1 MHLHT
6 VGLVLT
12 LSFGLLTGCSRP
24 PDLVGIDNPET
35 PAETVEGVSRHRLF
49 IITTREASE
58 VVGAFFSG
66 ERAPEL
72 GLASVDVTVPP
83 NHVVG
88 QLERPQR
95 LPPDPRTEFAVVDP
109 VVYLSL
115 IHI

>member
-72 GLASVDVTVPP
+72 GLASVDVTVPRTTSSD
-83 NHVVG
+83 NLSGHSAC
-88 QLERPQR
+88 RPIRAQNS
-95 LPPDPRTEFAVVDP
+95 P
-109 VVYLSL
+109 S
-115 IHI
+115 